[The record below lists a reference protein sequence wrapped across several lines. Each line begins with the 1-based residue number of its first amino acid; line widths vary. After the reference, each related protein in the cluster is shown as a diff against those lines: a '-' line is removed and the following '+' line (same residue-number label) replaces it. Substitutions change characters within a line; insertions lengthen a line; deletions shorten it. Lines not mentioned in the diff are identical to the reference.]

1 MNPGLELRACSVGY
15 DVSLLQVDLV
25 VPQGSIVAILGPSG
39 CGKSTLLASILGSVP
54 LLGGHIHVDGVDV
67 TALPIHQRR
76 VGMVFQDPLL
86 FTHLTVARNVMY
98 GLRRAGMPTDQARA
112 RSSELLAWVGLE
124 RYEER
129 SPLELSGGQ
138 AQRVALARA
147 LAPKP
152 ALLLL
157 DEPYSA
163 LDADLRTR
171 LASEVAELLRQEGVT
186 AIHVTHDE
194 SEARS
199 ITDTV
204 YRIEDHR
211 LSSLTT

>member
-1 MNPGLELRACSVGY
+1 MTPGLELIDCAIGY
-15 DVSLLQVDLV
+15 DTALLHASLE
-25 VPQGSIVAILGPSG
+25 VPDGQIVAILGPSG
-39 CGKSTLLASILGSVP
+39 CGKSTLLASILGTVP
-54 LLGGHIHVDGVDV
+54 VLAGQVRIGGVDV
-67 TALPIHQRR
+67 THLPIHLRH

-98 GLRRAGMPTDQARA
+98 GLRRAGMPKEQARA
-112 RSSELLAWVGLE
+112 RARELLSWAGLE
-124 RYEER
+124 KFEER

-138 AQRVALARA
+138 AQRVALVRA

-152 ALLLL
+152 TLLLL

-171 LASEVAELLRQEGVT
+171 LATEVAELLREQQVS

-194 SEARS
+194 AEARS

-204 YRIEDHR
+204 YRIHEQG
-211 LSSLTT
+211 LVQ

>member
-15 DVSLLQVDLV
+15 DVSLLQADLV

-204 YRIEDHR
+204 YRIHEHT
-211 LSSLTT
+211 LSA